1 MGIDEKAEQIYRIKR
16 FLDGIFG
23 IGGSKNVS
31 TTLVSTT
38 TVVPTIPA
46 SNETSLDNELTNDEF
61 TVESEAGAIA
71 GLVFGLLIA
80 VGMVVLA
87 LVMIKRKRDN
97 NREYQNQ
104 LRTQRSTKHNAGV
117 YMDTTTEDLV
127 PAPRIVKGTTAYAA
141 LSRKDRDLYEYES
154 DDEI

>member
-1 MGIDEKAEQIYRIKR
+1 MGIVKKIEQIYRIKR
-16 FLDGIFG
+16 FLWGKGD
-23 IGGSKNVS
+23 SNN
-31 TTLVSTT
+31 VSTT
-38 TVVPTIPA
+38 TVVPSTPA

-71 GLVFGLLIA
+71 GLIFGLLIA

-87 LVMIKRKRDN
+87 LIMIKRKRDN

-117 YMDTTTEDLV
+117 YMDTTTEELV
-127 PAPRIVKGTTAYAA
+127 PPRIVKGTTAYAA
-141 LSRKDRDLYEYES
+141 LSRKDKDLYEYES